1 MLCNS
6 QDCLVGGM
14 SAIKSLSWSYH
25 FSTPRR
31 LSPSTVLNLFAG
43 SHLREALQH
52 RPHSLTVSWKSK
64 MMPQAPQ
71 AQVERMCDKKS
82 KRELGTN
89 DTLRAEIKAEVLQ
102 E

>member
-1 MLCNS
+1 M
-6 QDCLVGGM
+6 
-14 SAIKSLSWSYH
+14 
-25 FSTPRR
+25 R
-31 LSPSTVLNLFAG
+31 
-43 SHLREALQH
+43 
-52 RPHSLTVSWKSK
+52 
-64 MMPQAPQ
+64 PQAPQ